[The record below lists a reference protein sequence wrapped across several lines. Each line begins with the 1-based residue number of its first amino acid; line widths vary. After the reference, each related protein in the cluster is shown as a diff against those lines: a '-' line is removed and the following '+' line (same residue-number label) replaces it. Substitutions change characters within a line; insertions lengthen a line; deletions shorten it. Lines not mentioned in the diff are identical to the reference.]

1 MNIVQSIKMLT
12 QLHHHT

>member
-12 QLHHHT
+12 KLHHHT